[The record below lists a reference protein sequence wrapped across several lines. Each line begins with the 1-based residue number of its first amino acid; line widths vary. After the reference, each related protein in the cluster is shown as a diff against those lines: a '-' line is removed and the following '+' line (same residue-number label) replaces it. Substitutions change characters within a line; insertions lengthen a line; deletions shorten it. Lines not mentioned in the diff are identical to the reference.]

1 MKTVSFSELGAAD
14 LDVRDVVVFPAVW
27 AERKQ
32 FSEYKN
38 TPRATS
44 AFFLILSD
52 VRGIFTAEDGT
63 RTEITRGDV
72 VYLPAGIRYHAEF
85 LGGRA
90 DTRID
95 TYTVNFR
102 LLDKTGEEVRLADG
116 ILRLAGDQS
125 GLFDTYF
132 HRLAESTHPVGA
144 SGNLFRQKAD
154 FYALVDALLT
164 HNIKRKELY
173 YPIRRGIEAL
183 CHDWNKNERIE
194 VYAALCGMSEGY
206 FYRLFRRAT
215 GMSPVEY
222 RNLLRVSNACS
233 ILKNTRFSVREVS
246 AIVGYDDPFYFCRIF
261 KKHTGSAPMDYRKSN
276 LDIDIPE

>member
-1 MKTVSFSELGAAD
+1 MKTVSFSEIASVD
-14 LDVRDVVVFPAVW
+14 LNVRDVVVFPAVW
-27 AERKQ
+27 AERQQ

-52 VRGIFTAEDGT
+52 VRGVFIAEDGT
-63 RTEITRGDV
+63 KTEITRGDV
-72 VYLPAGIRYHAEF
+72 AYLPAGICYRAEF

-95 TYTVNFR
+95 TYTVNVR
-102 LLDKTGEEVRLADG
+102 LFDATGEEIRLADG

-125 GLFDTYF
+125 GLFAPYF

-144 SGNLFRQKAD
+144 SVNRFRQMSD
-154 FYALVDALLT
+154 FYALADALLT
-164 HNIKRKELY
+164 HSLQRKELY
-173 YPIRRGIEAL
+173 YPIRRGIETL
-183 CHDWNKNERIE
+183 CHDWNKNESIE
-194 VYAALCGMSEGY
+194 TYATLCGMSEGY

-222 RNLLRVSNACS
+222 RNRLRISNAQT
-233 ILKNTRFSVREVS
+233 ILKNTRISVREV
-246 AIVGYDDPFYFCRIF
+246 AATVGFDDPFYFCRIF
-261 KKHTGSAPMDYRKSN
+261 KKHTGIAPVDYRKSN
-276 LDIDIPE
+276 LGIDPIE

>member
-1 MKTVSFSELGAAD
+1 MKTISFSDLGTAD

-52 VRGIFTAEDGT
+52 VRGIFTAENGT
-63 RTEITRGDV
+63 RTEIARGDV

-116 ILRLAGDQS
+116 ILRLTSDPNGR
-125 GLFDTYF
+125 FDTYF
-132 HRLAESTHPVGA
+132 HRLAESNHPVGT

-154 FYALVDALLT
+154 FYALADALLT
-164 HNIKRKELY
+164 HNTQRKELY

-233 ILKNTRFSVREVS
+233 ILKNTRFSVREIS

-276 LDIDIPE
+276 LDIDIPK

>member
-72 VYLPAGIRYHAEF
+72 VYLPAGIRYHAAF

-132 HRLAESTHPVGA
+132 HRLAASTPPVGA